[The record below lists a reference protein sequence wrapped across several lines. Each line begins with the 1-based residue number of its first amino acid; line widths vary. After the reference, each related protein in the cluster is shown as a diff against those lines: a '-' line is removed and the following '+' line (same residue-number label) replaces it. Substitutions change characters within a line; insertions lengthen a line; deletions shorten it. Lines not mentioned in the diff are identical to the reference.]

1 MFNDVSVRDYAIIT
15 YKQGLSGYWKQT
27 DCNGTGSTTNA
38 TIQNNKTEGTTGVFQ
53 TPVSVVADKIS
64 YCRDAGLKNTAIA
77 NNTGKIHF
85 RVLEYDTTGKP
96 TGGFI
101 NDATV
106 KVLDA
111 SGQTVIQTLKSERIG
126 DQDGWVLIEGKD
138 AGQYDIIVYKKDY
151 TGYFRR
157 IDCSDP
163 GSTSNVTIQND
174 KTDNTVAVLQ
184 DNATVVANQIIFC
197 RDAGLVHGTVQTP
210 SSNLPAPTEPV
221 VPTGVTVAPPP
232 SQNQGIDLPKIGT
245 PSAQ

>member
-1 MFNDVSVRDYAIIT
+1 MFNDVAVRDYAIIT
-15 YKQGLSGYWKQT
+15 YKAGLSGYWKQT
-27 DCNGTGSTTNA
+27 DCNGTGTVTNA
-38 TIQNNKTEGTTGVFQ
+38 TIQNNKTEGTVGVFQ
-53 TPVSVVADKIS
+53 TPVTVAEDKIA
-64 YCRDAGLKNTAIA
+64 YCRDAGLKNTTLA

-111 SGQTVIQTLKSERIG
+111 TGQNIIQTLTSQRIG
-126 DQDGWVLIEGKD
+126 DQDGWVLIEGRD
-138 AGQYDIIVYKKDY
+138 AGQYDIVIYKKDY

-157 IDCSDP
+157 IDCNDA

-174 KTDNTVAVLQ
+174 KTENTVAVLQ
-184 DNATVVANQIIFC
+184 DNATVVANQIVFC
-197 RDAGLVHGTVQTP
+197 KDAGLVHGTVQAP
-210 SSNLPAPTEPV
+210 SSNPPAPESPV

-232 SQNQGIDLPKIGT
+232 SQNPDIELPKPAT
-245 PSAQ
+245 ASAQ